1 MKRSPYSAY
10 HGRKTLAHKLLTAIV
25 ILLVIILALAL
36 VALFVLPSYVVY
48 TADGPKLELPLFSGL
63 TPASSRPTTPVTA
76 EPSPTDDPAI
86 PSDVVVEPPSAPPSP
101 TPAVPSDLDLSQL
114 ERRDMPLGLVTAAG
128 AGPRQGDG
136 FIFDQQ
142 GFVPAPDPQGVVEF
156 NRSLLYSAVYIS
168 PQWDDV
174 LEKDEAAR
182 TTGFED
188 YITQWCLTEAA
199 CGYDEIILSDG
210 VTAADDP
217 TGKAQAGLYRRVK
230 AELDQAGWQGRLGL
244 VLDQSLFDARYD
256 ADLIPAVAQSF
267 ERLYFHTTLK
277 NANKNALTDNGFV
290 ANGYTLVT
298 VVQNPAN
305 LNYAWAVLP

>member
-63 TPASSRPTTPVTA
+63 APASSRPTAPVTA

-86 PSDVVVEPPSAPPSP
+86 PSDVVVEPPSTPPSP

-114 ERRDMPLGLVTAAG
+114 ERRDMPLGLVTTAG

-136 FIFDQQ
+136 SIFDMT
-142 GFVPAPDPQGVVEF
+142 GDMPEDNSDLSGDRAAARELNLSLPYAAAWLAPD
-156 NRSLLYSAVYIS
+156 
-168 PQWDDV
+168 WDAAMA
-174 LEKDEAAR
+174 LEDFSDR
-182 TTGFED
+182 LV
-188 YITQWCLTEAA
+188 QRCLALA
-199 CGYDEIILSDG
+199 DSGYDEIIFSAC
-210 VTAADDP
+210 VPADD
-217 TGKAQAGLYRRVK
+217 GAGLARLYRDVK
-230 AELDQAGWQGRLGL
+230 DALDQAGWQGRLGL
-244 VLDQSLFDARYD
+244 VMDQSLFDARYD

-290 ANGYTLVT
+290 ATGYTLVT